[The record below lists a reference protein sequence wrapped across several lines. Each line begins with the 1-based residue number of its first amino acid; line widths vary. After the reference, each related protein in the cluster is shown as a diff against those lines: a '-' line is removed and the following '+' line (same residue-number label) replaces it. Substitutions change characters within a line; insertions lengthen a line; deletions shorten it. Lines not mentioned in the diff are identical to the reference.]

1 VNPNNSVD
9 ISQSM
14 KRANNKV
21 RLGSPRVVATLLTTV
36 LLVGSS
42 IIGVAYKF
50 VDDIAIS
57 VSSHHAVIEVEGI
70 NASLLN
76 ARRAPAVLSS
86 EIRIG
91 GLLHALSETVKLM
104 PDQSCLVVSVEGQR
118 ITAIKPSLPV
128 IPASNMKLITASAAL
143 EVLGPDYVFTTK
155 IVGVSEGSQIVGDL
169 WLVGGGDPL
178 LSTVGYP
185 ATESYPT
192 LHPTNIGALID
203 ALVAAGITEIT
214 GSIVGDE
221 SRYDTERFTPS
232 LGLGVRTTEVGPLGA
247 LLLNDGVVL
256 ASPIK
261 PDQPALSAAQEFL
274 RLLNERGVVVRGVAK
289 IGTASVDLPVVAS
302 INSAPLSAIVEEML
316 TNSDNN
322 TAELLLKE
330 IGWQKLATGTRIAG
344 AQVVQTTLQEM
355 GLAIDGLVIVD
366 GSGLDRGNRATCALL
381 SSLLERDG
389 GFGLLGSGLAIAGQT
404 GTLHDLLADT
414 KASDRLHAKTGTLT
428 GAKALSGYVVYAPE
442 KAATFSL
449 ILNGSG
455 VSNQGEYRPIWNSLA
470 NSLGSFSEHPSVA
483 DIAP

>member
-1 VNPNNSVD
+1 
-9 ISQSM
+9 M

-57 VSSHHAVIEVEGI
+57 VSANHSLIDMQSI

-76 ARRAPAVLSS
+76 ARRAPVLLSS

-104 PDQSCLVVSVEGQR
+104 PDQSCLTVSVEGQR
-118 ITAIKPSLPV
+118 ITAVKPNLPV

-155 IVGVSEGSQIVGDL
+155 IVGVSEGNQIVGDL
-169 WLVGGGDPL
+169 WLVGGGDPV

-274 RLLNERGVVVRGVAK
+274 RLLNERGIVVRGVAK
-289 IGTASVDLPVVAS
+289 VGTASVDLPVVAS

-322 TAELLLKE
+322 TAELILKE
-330 IGWQKLATGTRIAG
+330 IGLQKLSAGTRLAG

-355 GLAIDGLVIVD
+355 GFAIDGLVIVD
-366 GSGLDRGNRATCALL
+366 GSGLDRGNRATCALFT
-381 SSLLERDG
+381 SLLERDG
-389 GFGLLGSGLAIAGQT
+389 GFGVLGNGLAIAGQT
-404 GTLHDLLADT
+404 GTLRDLLADT
-414 KASDRLHAKTGTLT
+414 TASDRLHAKTGTLT
-428 GAKALSGYVVYAPE
+428 GAKALTGYVVYAPE

-470 NSLGSFSEHPSVA
+470 NSLGSLSEHPSVA

>member
-1 VNPNNSVD
+1 MRRVNN
-9 ISQSM
+9 
-14 KRANNKV
+14 RV

-36 LLVGSS
+36 LVVGSS

-50 VDDIAIS
+50 VHDIS
-57 VSSHHAVIEVEGI
+57 VSVSANHSFVEAQGI

-76 ARRAPAVLSS
+76 ARRLPAVLSN
-86 EIRIG
+86 EIRMG
-91 GLLHALSETVKLM
+91 GLLRSLSETVQLM
-104 PDQSCLVVSVEGQR
+104 PEQSCLVVSVEGQR
-118 ITAIKPSLPV
+118 ITAVKPNLPV
-128 IPASNMKLITASAAL
+128 IPASNMKLITAFAAL
-143 EVLGPDYVFTTK
+143 EILGPDFVFTTK
-155 IVGVSEGSQIVGDL
+155 VVGVSEGNQVVGDL
-169 WLVGGGDPL
+169 WLVGGGDPV

-214 GSIVGDE
+214 GNIVGDE
-221 SRYDTERFTPS
+221 SRYDTERFSQS

-247 LLLNDGVVL
+247 LLLNDGVIL

-274 RLLNERGVVVRGVAK
+274 RLLSDRGIVVGGVAK
-289 IGTASVDLPVVAS
+289 IGTASADLPLIAS
-302 INSAPLSAIVEEML
+302 INSAPFSAIVEEML

-322 TAELLLKE
+322 TAELILKE
-330 IGWQKLATGTRIAG
+330 IGLQKLSAGTRLAG

-355 GLAIDGLVIVD
+355 GYAIDGLVIVD

-381 SSLLERDG
+381 TSLLERDG
-389 GFGLLGSGLAIAGQT
+389 GFGVLGRGLAIAGQT
-404 GTLHDLLADT
+404 GTLRDLLADT
-414 KASDRLHAKTGTLT
+414 TASERLHAKTGTLT

-442 KAATFSL
+442 KAVIFTL

-470 NSLGSFSEHPSVA
+470 NSLGSLSEHPSVT

>member
-1 VNPNNSVD
+1 
-9 ISQSM
+9 M
-14 KRANNKV
+14 KRANNRV

-70 NASLLN
+70 NASMLN
-76 ARRAPAVLSS
+76 ARRAPGVLSS

-104 PDQSCLVVSVEGQR
+104 PDQSCLTVSVEGQR
-118 ITAIKPSLPV
+118 ITAIKPNLPV

-155 IVGVSEGSQIVGDL
+155 VVGVSVGSQIVGDL

-178 LSTVGYP
+178 LSTAGYP

-274 RLLNERGVVVRGVAK
+274 RLLNERGIVVRGVAK

-389 GFGLLGSGLAIAGQT
+389 GFGLLGRGLAIAGQT

-414 KASDRLHAKTGTLT
+414 TASDRLHAKTGTLT

-470 NSLGSFSEHPSVA
+470 NSLGSLSEHPSVA

>member
-1 VNPNNSVD
+1 
-9 ISQSM
+9 M

-104 PDQSCLVVSVEGQR
+104 PDQSCLTVSVEGQR
-118 ITAIKPSLPV
+118 ITAIKPNLPV

-155 IVGVSEGSQIVGDL
+155 VVGVSVGSQIVGDL

-232 LGLGVRTTEVGPLGA
+232 LGLGVRTTEVGPLGS

-414 KASDRLHAKTGTLT
+414 TASDRLHAKTGTLT

-470 NSLGSFSEHPSVA
+470 NSLGSLSEHPSVA

>member
-1 VNPNNSVD
+1 MNPNNSVD

-57 VSSHHAVIEVEGI
+57 VSANHSLIDMQSI

-76 ARRAPAVLSS
+76 ARRAPVLLSS

-104 PDQSCLVVSVEGQR
+104 PDQSCLTVSVEGQR
-118 ITAIKPSLPV
+118 ITAVKPNLPV

-155 IVGVSEGSQIVGDL
+155 IVGVSEGNQIVGDL
-169 WLVGGGDPL
+169 WLVGGGDPV

-274 RLLNERGVVVRGVAK
+274 RLLSERGIVVRGVAK
-289 IGTASVDLPVVAS
+289 VGTASVDLPVVAS

-322 TAELLLKE
+322 TAELILKE
-330 IGWQKLATGTRIAG
+330 IGLQKLSAGTRLAG

-355 GLAIDGLVIVD
+355 GFAIDGLVIVD

-381 SSLLERDG
+381 TSLLERDG
-389 GFGLLGSGLAIAGQT
+389 GFGVLGNGLAIAGQT
-404 GTLHDLLADT
+404 GTLRDLLADT
-414 KASDRLHAKTGTLT
+414 TASDRLHAKTGTLT
-428 GAKALSGYVVYAPE
+428 GAKALTGYVVYAPK
-442 KAATFSL
+442 KAAMFSL

-470 NSLGSFSEHPSVA
+470 NSLGTLSEHPSVT

>member
-1 VNPNNSVD
+1 
-9 ISQSM
+9 M

-50 VDDIAIS
+50 VHDIAIS
-57 VSSHHAVIEVEGI
+57 VSADQSLIEVQGI

-76 ARRAPAVLSS
+76 ARRLPAVLSS

-91 GLLHALSETVKLM
+91 GLVSSLSDTVRMM
-104 PDQSCLVVSVEGQR
+104 PEQSCLVVSVEGQR
-118 ITAIKPSLPV
+118 ITSVKPNLPV
-128 IPASNMKLITASAAL
+128 IPASNMKLITAIAAL

-155 IVGVSEGSQIVGDL
+155 VVGMSEGNQIVGDL
-169 WLVGGGDPL
+169 WLVGGGDPV

-203 ALVAAGITEIT
+203 AMVAAGITEIT
-214 GSIVGDE
+214 GNIVGDE
-221 SRYDTERFTPS
+221 SRYDTERFTQS

-247 LLLNDGVVL
+247 LLLNDGVIL

-274 RLLNERGVVVRGVAK
+274 RLLSERGIVVRGSAK
-289 IGTASVDLPVVAS
+289 VGTASVDLPVIAS
-302 INSAPLSAIVEEML
+302 INSAPFTAIVEEML

-322 TAELLLKE
+322 TAELILKE
-330 IGWQKLATGTRIAG
+330 IGLQKLSAGTRFAG

-355 GLAIDGLVIVD
+355 GFATDGLVIVD

-381 SSLLERDG
+381 TSILERDG
-389 GFGLLGSGLAIAGQT
+389 GFGVLGNGLAIAGQT
-404 GTLHDLLADT
+404 GTLRDLLADT
-414 KASDRLHAKTGTLT
+414 TASERLHAKTGTLT

-442 KAATFSL
+442 KAAMFTL

-455 VSNQGEYRPIWNSLA
+455 VSNQGEYRPIWNNLA
-470 NSLGSFSEHPSVA
+470 NSLGSLSEHPSVT

>member
-1 VNPNNSVD
+1 
-9 ISQSM
+9 M

-57 VSSHHAVIEVEGI
+57 VSANHSLIDMQSI

-76 ARRAPAVLSS
+76 ARRAPVLLSS

-104 PDQSCLVVSVEGQR
+104 PDQSCLTVSVEGQR
-118 ITAIKPSLPV
+118 ITAVKPNLPV

-155 IVGVSEGSQIVGDL
+155 IVGVSEGNQIVGDL
-169 WLVGGGDPL
+169 WLVGGGDPV

-274 RLLNERGVVVRGVAK
+274 RLLSERGIVVRGVAK
-289 IGTASVDLPVVAS
+289 VGTASVDLPVVAS
-302 INSAPLSAIVEEML
+302 INSAPLSAILEEML

-322 TAELLLKE
+322 TAELILKE
-330 IGWQKLATGTRIAG
+330 IGLQKLSAGTRLAG

-355 GLAIDGLVIVD
+355 GFAIDGLVIVD

-381 SSLLERDG
+381 TSLLERDG
-389 GFGLLGSGLAIAGQT
+389 GFGVLGNGLAIAGQT
-404 GTLHDLLADT
+404 GTLRDLLADT
-414 KASDRLHAKTGTLT
+414 TASDRLHAKTGTLT
-428 GAKALSGYVVYAPE
+428 GAKALTGYVVYAPE

-470 NSLGSFSEHPSVA
+470 NSLGSLSEHPSVA

>member
-1 VNPNNSVD
+1 
-9 ISQSM
+9 M

-21 RLGSPRVVATLLTTV
+21 RLGSPRVVATLLVTV

-50 VDDIAIS
+50 VDDVAVS
-57 VSSHHAVIEVEGI
+57 VSSNQSFIEVKGI

-76 ARRAPAVLSS
+76 ARRVPAVLSS

-91 GLLHALSETVKLM
+91 GLLRSLIDTEQMM
-104 PDQSCLVVSVEGQR
+104 PEQSCLIVSVVGQH
-118 ITAIKPSLPV
+118 ITTLNPNLSV
-128 IPASNMKLITASAAL
+128 IPASNMKLITATAAL
-143 EVLGPDYVFTTK
+143 ELLGPDYVFTTK
-155 IVGVSEGSQIVGDL
+155 IVGVSEGNQIVGDL
-169 WLVGGGDPL
+169 WLVGGGDPV

-192 LHPTNIGALID
+192 LHPTNIGGLID
-203 ALVAAGITEIT
+203 ALIAAGITEIT
-214 GSIVGDE
+214 GNIVGDE

-261 PDQPALSAAQEFL
+261 PDQPALSAAQEFS
-274 RLLNERGVVVRGVAK
+274 RLLSERGIIVRGSAK
-289 IGTASVDLPVVAS
+289 IGTASVDLPIVAS
-302 INSAPLSAIVEEML
+302 INSAPFSAIVEEML

-322 TAELLLKE
+322 TAELILKE
-330 IGWQKLATGTRIAG
+330 IGLTKLSKGTRVAG
-344 AQVVQTTLQEM
+344 AQVVQTTLQEL
-355 GLAIDGLVIVD
+355 GYATEGLVIVD

-381 SSLLERDG
+381 TSILERDG
-389 GFGLLGSGLAIAGQT
+389 GFGVLGNALAVAGQT
-404 GTLHDLLADT
+404 GTLRELLADT
-414 KASDRLHAKTGTLT
+414 TASERLRAKTGTLT
-428 GAKALSGYVVYAPE
+428 GAKALSGYVLYAPE
-442 KAATFSL
+442 KAAVFAL

-470 NSLGSFSEHPSVA
+470 NSLGSLSEHPSVT

>member
-118 ITAIKPSLPV
+118 ITAIKPNLPV

-155 IVGVSEGSQIVGDL
+155 VVGVSVGSQIVGDL

-232 LGLGVRTTEVGPLGA
+232 LGLGVRTTEVGPLGS

-289 IGTASVDLPVVAS
+289 IGTASVDLPVIAS

-381 SSLLERDG
+381 TSLLERDG
-389 GFGLLGSGLAIAGQT
+389 GFGLLGRGLAIAGQT

-414 KASDRLHAKTGTLT
+414 TASDRLHAKTGTLT

-470 NSLGSFSEHPSVA
+470 NSLGSLSEHPSVA

>member
-1 VNPNNSVD
+1 MNQGSSGD
-9 ISQSM
+9 ISHSM

-21 RLGSPRVVATLLTTV
+21 RLGSPRVVATLLATV

-50 VDDIAIS
+50 VDDIAVS
-57 VSSHHAVIEVEGI
+57 VSANQSSIEVQGV

-76 ARRAPAVLSS
+76 ARRVPAVLSN

-91 GLLHALSETVKLM
+91 GLQRSLASTVKLL
-104 PDQSCLVVSVEGQR
+104 PAQSCLMVSVAGQHL
-118 ITAIKPSLPV
+118 ISVSPNLSV
-128 IPASNMKLITASAAL
+128 IPASNMKLVTAIAAL

-155 IVGVSEGSQIVGDL
+155 VVGVSEGNQIVGDL
-169 WLVGGGDPL
+169 WLVGGGDPV

-192 LHPTNIGALID
+192 LHPTNIGGLVD
-203 ALVAAGITEIT
+203 ALVTAGITEIT
-214 GSIVGDE
+214 GNVVGDE

-261 PDQPALSAAQEFL
+261 PDEPALSAAQEFL
-274 RLLNERGVVVRGVAK
+274 RLLSERGIVVRGSAK
-289 IGTASVDLPVVAS
+289 IGTASVDLPIVAS
-302 INSAPLSAIVEEML
+302 INSVPFSNIVEEML
-316 TNSDNN
+316 SNSDNN
-322 TAELLLKE
+322 TAELILKE
-330 IGWQKLATGTRIAG
+330 IGLTKLSEGTRLAG
-344 AQVVQTTLQEM
+344 AQVAQTTLQEM
-355 GLAIDGLVIVD
+355 GFVLDGLVMVD

-381 SSLLERDG
+381 TSILERDG
-389 GFGLLGSGLAIAGQT
+389 GFGVLGNGLAIAGQT
-404 GTLHDLLADT
+404 GTLREMLTDT
-414 KASDRLHAKTGTLT
+414 TAGDRLHAKTGTLT
-428 GAKALSGYVVYAPE
+428 GVKALSGYVVYAPE
-442 KAATFSL
+442 MAATFAL

-470 NSLGSFSEHPSVA
+470 NSLGSLSEHPSVA

>member
-118 ITAIKPSLPV
+118 ITAIKPNLPV

-155 IVGVSEGSQIVGDL
+155 VVGVSVGSQIVGDL

-232 LGLGVRTTEVGPLGA
+232 LGLGVRTTEVGPLGS

-414 KASDRLHAKTGTLT
+414 TASDRLHAKTGTLT

-470 NSLGSFSEHPSVA
+470 NSLGSLSEHPSVA

>member
-1 VNPNNSVD
+1 
-9 ISQSM
+9 M

-36 LLVGSS
+36 LIVGSS

-50 VDDIAIS
+50 VHDIAIS
-57 VSSHHAVIEVEGI
+57 VSADQSLIDVQGI

-76 ARRAPAVLSS
+76 ARRLPAVLSS

-91 GLLHALSETVKLM
+91 GLVSSLSDTVRMM
-104 PDQSCLVVSVEGQR
+104 PEQSCLVVSVEGQR
-118 ITAIKPSLPV
+118 ITAVKPNLPV
-128 IPASNMKLITASAAL
+128 IPASNMKLITAIAAL

-155 IVGVSEGSQIVGDL
+155 VVGVGEGNQVVGDL
-169 WLVGGGDPL
+169 WLVGGGDPV

-203 ALVAAGITEIT
+203 AMVAAGITEIT
-214 GSIVGDE
+214 GNIVGDE
-221 SRYDTERFTPS
+221 SRYDTERFTQS

-247 LLLNDGVVL
+247 LLLNDGVIL

-274 RLLNERGVVVRGVAK
+274 RLLSERGIVVRGSAK
-289 IGTASVDLPVVAS
+289 VGAASVDLPVIAS
-302 INSAPLSAIVEEML
+302 INSAPFSAIVEEML

-322 TAELLLKE
+322 TAELILKE
-330 IGWQKLATGTRIAG
+330 IGYQKLSAGTRLAG

-355 GLAIDGLVIVD
+355 GYAIDGLVIVD

-381 SSLLERDG
+381 TSILERDG
-389 GFGLLGSGLAIAGQT
+389 GFGVMGKGLAIAGQT
-404 GTLHDLLADT
+404 GTLRDLLADT
-414 KASDRLHAKTGTLT
+414 TASERLHAKTGTLT

-442 KAATFSL
+442 KAAMFTL

-470 NSLGSFSEHPSVA
+470 NALGSLSEHPSVT

>member
-1 VNPNNSVD
+1 
-9 ISQSM
+9 M

-50 VDDIAIS
+50 VEDIAIS
-57 VSSHHAVIEVEGI
+57 VSANHSVIEVQGI

-91 GLLHALSETVKLM
+91 GLLYALSETVRLI
-104 PDQSCLVVSVEGQR
+104 PDQSCLTVTVEGQR
-118 ITAIKPSLPV
+118 IAAVKPNLPV
-128 IPASNMKLITASAAL
+128 IPASNMKLITAIAAL

-155 IVGVSEGSQIVGDL
+155 VVGVSEGSQIVGDL
-169 WLVGGGDPL
+169 WLVGGGDPV

-192 LHPTNIGALID
+192 LHPTNIGTLID
-203 ALVAAGITEIT
+203 ALVASGITEIT
-214 GSIVGDE
+214 GNIVGDE

-232 LGLGVRTTEVGPLGA
+232 LGLGVRTTEVGPLSA
-247 LLLNDGVVL
+247 LLLNDGIVL

-274 RLLNERGVVVRGVAK
+274 RLLNERGVVVQGVAK
-289 IGTASVDLPVVAS
+289 VGTASVDLPVVAS
-302 INSAPLSAIVEEML
+302 INSAPFSAIVEEML

-322 TAELLLKE
+322 TAELILKE
-330 IGWQKLATGTRIAG
+330 IGLQKLSAGTRLAG
-344 AQVVQTTLQEM
+344 SQVVQTTLQKM
-355 GLAIDGLVIVD
+355 GFAIDGLVIVD

-381 SSLLERDG
+381 TSILERDG
-389 GFGLLGSGLAIAGQT
+389 GFGELGNGLAIAGQT
-404 GTLHDLLADT
+404 GTLRDLLADT
-414 KASDRLHAKTGTLT
+414 TASERLHAKTGTLT

-442 KAATFSL
+442 KASVFTL

-470 NSLGSFSEHPSVA
+470 NSLGSLSEHPSVT

>member
-1 VNPNNSVD
+1 
-9 ISQSM
+9 M

-118 ITAIKPSLPV
+118 ITAIKPNLPV

-155 IVGVSEGSQIVGDL
+155 VVGVSVGSQIVGDL

-232 LGLGVRTTEVGPLGA
+232 LGLGVRTTEVGPLGS

-414 KASDRLHAKTGTLT
+414 TASDRLHAKTGTLT

-470 NSLGSFSEHPSVA
+470 NSLGSLSEHPSVA

>member
-1 VNPNNSVD
+1 
-9 ISQSM
+9 M

-50 VDDIAIS
+50 VHDIAIS
-57 VSSHHAVIEVEGI
+57 VSADQSLIEVQGI

-76 ARRAPAVLSS
+76 ARRLPAVLSS

-91 GLLHALSETVKLM
+91 GLVSSLSDTVRMM
-104 PDQSCLVVSVEGQR
+104 PEQSCLVVSVEGQR
-118 ITAIKPSLPV
+118 ITAVKPNLPV
-128 IPASNMKLITASAAL
+128 IPASNMKLITAIAAL

-155 IVGVSEGSQIVGDL
+155 VVGVGEGNQVVGDL
-169 WLVGGGDPL
+169 WLVGGGDPV

-203 ALVAAGITEIT
+203 AMVAAGITEIT
-214 GSIVGDE
+214 GNIVGDE
-221 SRYDTERFTPS
+221 SRYDTERFTQS

-247 LLLNDGVVL
+247 LLLNDGVIL

-274 RLLNERGVVVRGVAK
+274 RLLSERGIVVRGSAK
-289 IGTASVDLPVVAS
+289 VGTASVDLPVIAS
-302 INSAPLSAIVEEML
+302 INSAPFSAIVEEML

-322 TAELLLKE
+322 TAELILKE
-330 IGWQKLATGTRIAG
+330 IGYQKLSAGTRLAG

-355 GLAIDGLVIVD
+355 GYAIDGLVIVD

-381 SSLLERDG
+381 TSILERDG
-389 GFGLLGSGLAIAGQT
+389 GFGVMGNGLAIAGQT
-404 GTLHDLLADT
+404 GTLRDLLADT
-414 KASDRLHAKTGTLT
+414 TASERLHAKTGTLT

-442 KAATFSL
+442 KAAMFTL

-470 NSLGSFSEHPSVA
+470 NALGSLSEHPSVT

>member
-1 VNPNNSVD
+1 MNQHPSVD

-21 RLGSPRVVATLLTTV
+21 RLGSARVVATLLTTV

-42 IIGVAYKF
+42 ILGVSYKF
-50 VDDIAIS
+50 VHDIANS
-57 VSSHHAVIEVEGI
+57 VSADHSTAEVQGI
-70 NASLLN
+70 KASLLS
-76 ARRAPAVLSS
+76 ARRAPSILSN

-91 GLLHALSETVKLM
+91 GLLRSLVDSVQM
-104 PDQSCLVVSVEGQR
+104 IPDQSCLVVSVDGQR
-118 ITAIKPSLPV
+118 ITAVKPNLPV
-128 IPASNMKLITASAAL
+128 IPASNMKLITATAAL
-143 EVLGPDYVFTTK
+143 EVLGSDYVFTTK
-155 IVGVSEGSQIVGDL
+155 VVGVSAGNQIVGDL
-169 WLVGGGDPL
+169 WLVGGGDPV

-192 LHPTNIGALID
+192 IHPTNIGALID

-214 GSIVGDE
+214 GNIVGDE

-274 RLLNERGVVVRGVAK
+274 RLLNERGIAVRGA
-289 IGTASVDLPVVAS
+289 ASVGVASADLPVVAS

-322 TAELLLKE
+322 TAELVLKE
-330 IGWQKLATGTRIAG
+330 LGFSKSSSGTRIAG
-344 AQVVQTTLQEM
+344 AQVVQATLQEM
-355 GLAIDGLVIVD
+355 GMPIDGLVMVD

-381 SSLLERDG
+381 SSILERDG
-389 GFGLLGSGLAIAGQT
+389 GFGVIGNGLAIAGQT
-404 GTLHDLLADT
+404 GTLRDLLGDST
-414 KASDRLHAKTGTLT
+414 ASERLHAKTGTLT

-442 KAATFSL
+442 KTAVFAL
-449 ILNGSG
+449 ILNGPG
-455 VSNQGEYRPIWNSLA
+455 ASNQGEYRPIWNGLA
-470 NSLGSFSEHPSVA
+470 NALGSLSEHPSVT

>member
-1 VNPNNSVD
+1 MNPNNSVD

-14 KRANNKV
+14 KRVNNKV

-57 VSSHHAVIEVEGI
+57 VSANHSLIEVQGI

-76 ARRAPAVLSS
+76 ARRLPAVLSG

-91 GLLHALSETVKLM
+91 GLINSLSETVQLM
-104 PDQSCLVVSVEGQR
+104 PAQSCLMVSVEGQR
-118 ITAIKPSLPV
+118 ITAVKPNLPV
-128 IPASNMKLITASAAL
+128 IPASNMKLITAIAAL

-155 IVGVSEGSQIVGDL
+155 VVGVSEGNQVVGDL
-169 WLVGGGDPL
+169 WLVGGGDPV

-192 LHPTNIGALID
+192 LHPTNIGGLID

-214 GSIVGDE
+214 GNIVGDE

-247 LLLNDGVVL
+247 LLLNDGIVL

-274 RLLNERGVVVRGVAK
+274 RLLSERGIIVRGVAK
-289 IGTASVDLPVVAS
+289 IGSASVDIPVVAS
-302 INSAPLSAIVEEML
+302 INSAPFSSIVEEML

-322 TAELLLKE
+322 TAELILKE
-330 IGWQKLATGTRIAG
+330 IGLQKLSAGTRLAG

-355 GLAIDGLVIVD
+355 GFSIDGLVFVD

-381 SSLLERDG
+381 AAILERDG
-389 GFGLLGSGLAIAGQT
+389 AFGVLGSGLAIAGQT
-404 GTLHDLLADT
+404 GTLRDLLADT
-414 KASDRLHAKTGTLT
+414 TANKRLHAKTGTLT
-428 GAKALSGYVVYAPE
+428 GAKALSGYVMYAPE
-442 KAATFSL
+442 KAAIFTL

-470 NSLGSFSEHPSVA
+470 NALGSLSEHPSVT

>member
-1 VNPNNSVD
+1 MNLNNSVD

-21 RLGSPRVVATLLTTV
+21 RLGSPRVVATLLITV

-57 VSSHHAVIEVEGI
+57 VSANHSSIDVQGI

-76 ARRAPAVLSS
+76 ARRLPAVLSS

-104 PDQSCLVVSVEGQR
+104 PDQSCLTVSVEGQR
-118 ITAIKPSLPV
+118 ITTVKPNLPV

-155 IVGVSEGSQIVGDL
+155 VVGVSEGTQIVGDL
-169 WLVGGGDPL
+169 WLVGGGDPV

-274 RLLNERGVVVRGVAK
+274 RLLNERGIVVRGVAK

-302 INSAPLSAIVEEML
+302 INSAPLSAIVQEML

-330 IGWQKLATGTRIAG
+330 IGLQKLATGTRIAG

-381 SSLLERDG
+381 TSLLERDG
-389 GFGLLGSGLAIAGQT
+389 GFGVLGSGLAIAGQT

-414 KASDRLHAKTGTLT
+414 TASDRLHAKTGTLT

-442 KAATFSL
+442 KAAMFSL

-470 NSLGSFSEHPSVA
+470 NSLGSLSEHPSVT